1 MALQP
6 ALALACHRLPHRQ
19 GLGRRL
25 WPPHRRGLFAA
36 QSAAGALR
44 ADPVLYRFLGRL
56 HASPRPRRAL
66 PRQTQ
71 HPENR
76 AQASD
81 LTDAH
86 ETLGPQDHLLFKN
99 DPDARRRPWLV
110 CQSLCLWTGS
120 VNMVISTFHTLPH
133 VVLAV
138 STGDASRMR
147 GLMEAMAQKVI
158 PPCGCGQG
166 EGGED

>member
-1 MALQP
+1 
-6 ALALACHRLPHRQ
+6 ALASDLRSNLAIYFLDS
-19 GLGRRL
+19 GR
-25 WPPHRRGLFAA
+25 LFAA
-36 QSAAGALR
+36 DGPSTSSYAANALL
-44 ADPVLYRFLGRL
+44 PMSVYRLLGRL

-120 VNMVISTFHTLPH
+120 VNMVISTFETLPARH
-133 VVLAV
+133 TCPPSIMGLCTARVTIAGHARLSNGSPVVY
-138 STGDASRMR
+138 G
-147 GLMEAMAQKVI
+147 
-158 PPCGCGQG
+158 
-166 EGGED
+166 

>member
-1 MALQP
+1 MRSKEALC
-6 ALALACHRLPHRQ
+6 LVD
-19 GLGRRL
+19 G
-25 WPPHRRGLFAA
+25 RGLFAA

-44 ADPVLYRFLGRL
+44 ADPLLYRLLGRL

-86 ETLGPQDHLLFKN
+86 ETLGPQDPLLFEN

-120 VNMVISTFHTLPH
+120 VNMAISTFETLPTGSH
-133 VVLAV
+133 VPFCTATFAH
-138 STGDASRMR
+138 SG
-147 GLMEAMAQKVI
+147 
-158 PPCGCGQG
+158 P
-166 EGGED
+166 